1 MRCSYYCTAANYE
14 LEQFIKH
21 VNAQGLEPKYFDDVL
36 HVQKELLRE
45 DKVIDIFYFPFGCTV
60 IWGADEAKEKS
71 LLDELQNFSVDPM
84 ATVYSDLIFCK
95 HDLSATK
102 NSIDEERNEISLMN
116 VSVFDK
122 LSVSYAL
129 AQSAKLS
136 ALENS
141 VSQLL
146 KQTSPLQKELASTG
160 TVSLS
165 KKKISKQIG
174 FLFNERYSINL
185 HSDILDTPEFFW
197 RKPSY
202 EPLYLMTADFQ
213 DIQVRQNIL
222 NHRLNMIHEL
232 YTLLSNEL
240 NYKHSTRLEL
250 IIVFLITIE
259 VLTGFVHLFDAKL
272 FHLFH

>member
-1 MRCSYYCTAANYE
+1 MDLLLKQLIAS
-14 LEQFIKH
+14 
-21 VNAQGLEPKYFDDVL
+21 GLEPKHFDDVV
-36 HVQKELLRE
+36 HVQKELIRE
-45 DKVIDIFYFPFGCTV
+45 GKTINIFYFPFGCIV
-60 IWGADEAKEKS
+60 IWGATEEEEQW
-71 LLDELQNFSVDPM
+71 LLKELQEVSVE
-84 ATVYSDLIFCK
+84 ATAPLYLDLIACK
-95 HDLSATK
+95 IDPDAAE
-102 NSIDEERNEISLMN
+102 NSIHEERNEIVLKDGE
-116 VSVFDK
+116 VFAE
-122 LSVSYAL
+122 LAVSYAL

-136 ALENS
+136 ALEKS

-146 KQTSPLQKELASTG
+146 KQTSPLQKELALNG

-202 EPLYLMTADFQ
+202 EPLYLMTAHFQ

-222 NHRLNMIHEL
+222 NHRLDMIHEL

-240 NYKHSTRLEL
+240 NYKHSARLEL

-259 VLTGFVHLFDAKL
+259 VLTGFVHLLDGKFL
-272 FHLFH
+272 HIF

>member
-1 MRCSYYCTAANYE
+1 MRCSSYCSASNYE
-14 LEQFIKH
+14 MDNLVKH
-21 VNAQGLEPKYFDDVL
+21 FVASGLEPKHFDDVV
-36 HVQKELLRE
+36 HVQKSLLK
-45 DKVIDIFYFPFGCTV
+45 DNKIIDVFYFPFGCVV
-60 IWGADEAKEKS
+60 IWGAIAQEEKEILNDLS
-71 LLDELQNFSVDPM
+71 HFSIEDIEPI
-84 ATVYSDLIFCK
+84 YLDLISYR
-95 HDLSATK
+95 HDPSLEK
-102 NSIDEERNEISLMN
+102 NFIDEERNEIFLKE
-116 VSVFDK
+116 VTIFTK

-129 AQSAKLS
+129 AQSVKLS
-136 ALENS
+136 ALEKS
-141 VSQLL
+141 VNRLL
-146 KQTSPLQKELASTG
+146 EQTTPLQKELAAKG

-165 KKKISKQIG
+165 KTNISKQIG

-185 HSDILDTPEFFW
+185 HNDILDTPEFFW

-222 NHRLNMIHEL
+222 NHRLDMIHEL

-259 VLTGFVHLFDAKL
+259 VLTGFVHLMDTKL
-272 FHLFH
+272 FGLLF